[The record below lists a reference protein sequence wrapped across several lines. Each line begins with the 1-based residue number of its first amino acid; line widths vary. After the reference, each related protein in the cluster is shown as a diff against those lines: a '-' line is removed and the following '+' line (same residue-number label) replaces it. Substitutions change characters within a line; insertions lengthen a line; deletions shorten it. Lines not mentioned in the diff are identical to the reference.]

1 MARKKGTFKTGGR
14 EPGTQNKVTRDL
26 KNWIQAMIDGNR
38 VQLEADLKAL
48 EPRERWNIIEKLM
61 QYTIPK
67 MQNVQATL
75 ELDKLTEEQ
84 ITKITDE
91 LLNKLDHEN

>member
-1 MARKKGTFKTGGR
+1 MARKKGTSKTGGR